1 MPNAEHHNKS
11 GIQAQKK
18 WSSALLMSE
27 WQVVVNDTIFMS
39 MGDELAMNIIQYI
52 NLAMWRESRVN
63 SNTML
68 ASQGKG

>member
-1 MPNAEHHNKS
+1 MPNAEHHNRS

-52 NLAMWRESRVN
+52 NLAM
-63 SNTML
+63 
-68 ASQGKG
+68 